1 MNGKGSSGRFVF
13 PKEANLLRPVLGIS
27 LVAIPAYLV
36 LLVWLG
42 GSPKTFAVG
51 YQPEQP
57 VPYSHALH
65 AGELGINCR
74 YCHTSVETAAKAAIP
89 PTQTCMNCHAKI
101 RAGSEKLIPVRESFA
116 TGLPVAWV
124 KVHDLPQYVYFNHSA
139 HVTRGVGC
147 VECHGRV
154 DKMDVVK
161 QVETLSMGW
170 CLDCHRDPEPNL
182 RPRDQITSMTWQAE
196 GDRRELGHRLAQEY
210 KIRDARDLT
219 SCSTC
224 HR

>member
-1 MNGKGSSGRFVF
+1 MKRFGANGRFAF
-13 PKEANLLRPVLGIS
+13 PKEANLLRPILGIS
-27 LVAIPAYLV
+27 LVAVPAYLV

-74 YCHTSVETAAKAAIP
+74 YCHTTVETAAKAAIP

-116 TGLPVAWV
+116 TGMPIPWV

-154 DKMDVVK
+154 DRMEVVR
-161 QVETLSMGW
+161 QVETLSMSW
-170 CLDCHRDPEPNL
+170 CLDCHRDPDRHL
-182 RPRDQITSMTWQAE
+182 RPPEAVTTMDWVAPEEPSRY
-196 GDRRELGHRLAQEY
+196 GRRLREARN
-210 KIRDARDLT
+210 IRPSTDCA
-219 SCSTC
+219 TC

>member
-1 MNGKGSSGRFVF
+1 MVALPSLSESRWLGSGRSLPRPRNREGSFEIDSPSKNENRLALPSMSEKGSAGRFVF

-27 LVAIPAYLV
+27 LVAVPIYLG

-74 YCHTSVETAAKAAIP
+74 YCHTSVETAAQAAIP

-147 VECHGRV
+147 VEC
-154 DKMDVVK
+154 
-161 QVETLSMGW
+161 
-170 CLDCHRDPEPNL
+170 
-182 RPRDQITSMTWQAE
+182 
-196 GDRRELGHRLAQEY
+196 
-210 KIRDARDLT
+210 
-219 SCSTC
+219 
-224 HR
+224 